1 MSDSDQP
8 SSVPSMGAEGG
19 FEEFEG
25 AAPLRVTGFV
35 SGLLGILSIFSIAG
49 RPALILPVL
58 AIILGI
64 IALRPYGE
72 RKPVGRAA
80 AFLGILLAVG
90 FGSLGFCIPW
100 FKSST
105 LGAQASYFSAQYIKL
120 IQQDEA
126 EYAFE
131 LSKSHVNRLPENLPL
146 KVHYAEQAAL
156 KAASE
161 EATEESDEITQLRED
176 GFYEIILNA
185 GPDANWVL
193 DGSPRVYHRYRIDKA
208 DVTWKNLSDPS
219 QNPIVIVMVHVIDSK
234 TGRAEWRVESSYVK
248 SARLVAEKVS

>member
-131 LSKSHVNRLPENLPL
+131 LGKSHVNRLPENLPL
-146 KVHYAEQAAL
+146 KMHYAGIAAD
-156 KAASE
+156 KAADPQDGGEPDAVTQFRDGGIYSVIL
-161 EATEESDEITQLRED
+161 EAGLE
-176 GFYEIILNA
+176 
-185 GPDANWVL
+185 ANWVL
-193 DGSPRVYHRYRIDKA
+193 DGSPRIYHRYGLDKA
-208 DVTWKNLSDPS
+208 DVTWRNLSDPM
-219 QNPIVIVMVHVIDSK
+219 QKPVVIVMVYTIDNKS
-234 TGRAEWRVESSYVK
+234 GQAEWRVDSSHVK
-248 SARLVAEKVS
+248 SARIVAEKAS